1 MCLIFMVHNVFIV
14 QICKIFELFE
24 EFYILSNDNK
34 VPEQVH
40 SNQIQD
46 LH

>member
-1 MCLIFMVHNVFIV
+1 MYLWFKYVKFL
-14 QICKIFELFE
+14 KS
-24 EFYILSNDNK
+24 FYILSNDNK

>member
-1 MCLIFMVHNVFIV
+1 MYLWFKYVKFFNFL
-14 QICKIFELFE
+14 KS
-24 EFYILSNDNK
+24 FYILSNDNK